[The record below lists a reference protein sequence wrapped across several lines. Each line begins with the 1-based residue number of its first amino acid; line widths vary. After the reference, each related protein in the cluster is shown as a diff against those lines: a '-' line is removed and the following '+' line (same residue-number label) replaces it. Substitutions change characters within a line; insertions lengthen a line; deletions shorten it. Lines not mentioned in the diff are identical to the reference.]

1 MSAADL
7 SCCSA
12 PAALPLPCHCVQEA
26 KASGVAIYSFEE
38 FRQLGRD
45 NPAAPGGR
53 VGLLNLA
60 N

>member
-1 MSAADL
+1 
-7 SCCSA
+7 
-12 PAALPLPCHCVQEA
+12 VQEA